1 MLAVDAVGDLVIDSS
16 SIARYFQIRVF
27 ICIHICLIAD
37 RCLTDID
44 LVEVKILD
52 SLYLERNVVVPR
64 ACLPGALDGRAQ
76 CNRTQRF
83 VIFKIAVIR
92 IVGRDCYRLAV
103 LHVAV
108 VDPAFAH
115 QDAVTLT
122 GCICDNS
129 GIVAALVN
137 GGLVVGHIIGVRGL
151 QDNVLIAVA
160 VLVVPW
166 QAFNNKLFKIAFCDL
181 VGDVVGFFANCQNRL
196 CCVIDSFP
204 ITRLVSRIR
213 FSIQGHRTD
222 IGIDLALTLLVEGKL
237 NSLSWFHFPN
247 LVDGVGDLILNAVDN
262 FACPVR

>member
-1 MLAVDAVGDLVIDSS
+1 MLAVDAVGDLVIDSF
-16 SIARYFQIRVF
+16 SIVRSFQIRVF

-37 RCLTDID
+37 RRLTDID
-44 LVEVKILD
+44 LVEVEIFHFPN
-52 SLYLERNVVVPR
+52 YLLPVQRNVVVPR
-64 ACLPGALDGRAQ
+64 ACLPGAHAGRAQ
-76 CNRTQRF
+76 RDRAQRF
-83 VIFKIAVIR
+83 VIFKIVVIR

-108 VDPAFAH
+108 VNPAFAH

-166 QAFNNKLFKIAFCDL
+166 QTLNDKLFKIAFCDL

-222 IGIDLALTLLVEGKL
+222 IGIDLALALLVEGKL
-237 NSLSWFHFPN
+237 YRF
-247 LVDGVGDLILNAVDN
+247 
-262 FACPVR
+262 RR

>member
-16 SIARYFQIRVF
+16 YIARYFQIRVF

-37 RCLTDID
+37 RRLTDID

-64 ACLPGALDGRAQ
+64 ACLPGAHAGRAQ
-76 CNRTQRF
+76 RDRAQRF

-92 IVGRDCYRLAV
+92 IVGRDCYRLTV

-137 GGLVVGHIIGVRGL
+137 GGLVIGCKTFTWHFH
-151 QDNVLIAVA
+151 DNVLIAVA
-160 VLVVPW
+160 VLIVP
-166 QAFNNKLFKIAFCDL
+166 
-181 VGDVVGFFANCQNRL
+181 R
-196 CCVIDSFP
+196 
-204 ITRLVSRIR
+204 
-213 FSIQGHRTD
+213 
-222 IGIDLALTLLVEGKL
+222 
-237 NSLSWFHFPN
+237 
-247 LVDGVGDLILNAVDN
+247 
-262 FACPVR
+262 